1 MQFKV
6 LKVLY
11 FYKYQKLKIHN
22 PCRICCW
29 LRKWDTFE
37 IDKPVVLSSRGEEL
51 KNLTFYDKSN
61 IQKIMFTLKLR
72 LMNFSQS
79 KSVRFWDTYVE
90 TISKRN
96 DIYISIRNN
105 SQSSISILEKIST
118 ASYILYYTKISIMK
132 INV

>member
-1 MQFKV
+1 
-6 LKVLY
+6 
-11 FYKYQKLKIHN
+11 
-22 PCRICCW
+22 
-29 LRKWDTFE
+29 
-37 IDKPVVLSSRGEEL
+37 
-51 KNLTFYDKSN
+51 
-61 IQKIMFTLKLR
+61 
-72 LMNFSQS
+72 MNFSQS